1 MYTPKMA
8 TNYTWQRQLPAAKLR
23 VPLPIA
29 GGKSKPA
36 KNGKIGNEIPIKLSK
51 INAFYDHKI
60 RTKVVHSSDE
70 INLVQ
75 NCFFR

>member
-1 MYTPKMA
+1 M
-8 TNYTWQRQLPAAKLR
+8 PAAK
-23 VPLPIA
+23 VIEPLPIA
-29 GGKSKPA
+29 GGKSKLA

-60 RTKVVHSSDE
+60 RKKVVYQTIHSSDD
-70 INLVQ
+70 INLAQ

>member
-1 MYTPKMA
+1 M
-8 TNYTWQRQLPAAKLR
+8 PAAKVR
-23 VPLPIA
+23 EPLPIA

-51 INAFYDHKI
+51 INAFYDHKK
-60 RTKVVHSSDE
+60 RKKVVHSSDD
-70 INLVQ
+70 INLAQ